1 MYFQNPPT
9 NFIDKFV
16 LIINPLQ
23 MNVNF
28 FLGHQCKILRL
39 PRKNCGKDKH
49 IFSSFYCA
57 DLRLPIKNIGTARYI
72 FTSFYCA
79 YLRLH
84 IKKCVSGR
92 YLFTSLHCAD
102 LLVRLKI
109 LRLYFGLPMH
119 NSGLF
124 V

>member
-39 PRKNCGKDKH
+39 
-49 IFSSFYCA
+49 
-57 DLRLPIKNIGTARYI
+57 
-72 FTSFYCA
+72 
-79 YLRLH
+79 
-84 IKKCVSGR
+84 
-92 YLFTSLHCAD
+92 
-102 LLVRLKI
+102 
-109 LRLYFGLPMH
+109 YFGMKA
-119 NSGLF
+119 GLWRGGDDVMATDAVF
-124 V
+124 IVPI

>member
-39 PRKNCGKDKH
+39 YKAAAVNHP
-49 IFSSFYCA
+49 
-57 DLRLPIKNIGTARYI
+57 
-72 FTSFYCA
+72 
-79 YLRLH
+79 
-84 IKKCVSGR
+84 
-92 YLFTSLHCAD
+92 
-102 LLVRLKI
+102 
-109 LRLYFGLPMH
+109 
-119 NSGLF
+119 
-124 V
+124 

>member
-28 FLGHQCKILRL
+28 FLGHQCKTLRL
-39 PRKNCGKDKH
+39 TSNEPNFHQYIPANKNW
-49 IFSSFYCA
+49 
-57 DLRLPIKNIGTARYI
+57 
-72 FTSFYCA
+72 A
-79 YLRLH
+79 YL
-84 IKKCVSGR
+84 
-92 YLFTSLHCAD
+92 T
-102 LLVRLKI
+102 VRRKI
-109 LRLYFGLPMH
+109 LRLYFLPTA
-119 NSGLF
+119 

>member
-39 PRKNCGKDKH
+39 YRARAIKIVKYGKAIMAAVYVSNGSHDMH
-49 IFSSFYCA
+49 IPNYTVNSSGSA
-57 DLRLPIKNIGTARYI
+57 
-72 FTSFYCA
+72 S
-79 YLRLH
+79 
-84 IKKCVSGR
+84 
-92 YLFTSLHCAD
+92 
-102 LLVRLKI
+102 VRCCSCLSP
-109 LRLYFGLPMH
+109 LAG
-119 NSGLF
+119 
-124 V
+124 

>member
-39 PRKNCGKDKH
+39 
-49 IFSSFYCA
+49 
-57 DLRLPIKNIGTARYI
+57 
-72 FTSFYCA
+72 
-79 YLRLH
+79 
-84 IKKCVSGR
+84 
-92 YLFTSLHCAD
+92 
-102 LLVRLKI
+102 
-109 LRLYFGLPMH
+109 YFGLPTY
-119 NSGLF
+119 NIALFTCIRQSQQLNKGLLSDCGHLISYKNAKARTG
-124 V
+124 VHIYPSATPRE

>member
-39 PRKNCGKDKH
+39 YRACAVHYNSDGAPHH
-49 IFSSFYCA
+49 IC
-57 DLRLPIKNIGTARYI
+57 L
-72 FTSFYCA
+72 
-79 YLRLH
+79 
-84 IKKCVSGR
+84 
-92 YLFTSLHCAD
+92 
-102 LLVRLKI
+102 
-109 LRLYFGLPMH
+109 
-119 NSGLF
+119 
-124 V
+124 

>member
-39 PRKNCGKDKH
+39 PSK
-49 IFSSFYCA
+49 SFAIY
-57 DLRLPIKNIGTARYI
+57 
-72 FTSFYCA
+72 
-79 YLRLH
+79 
-84 IKKCVSGR
+84 
-92 YLFTSLHCAD
+92 
-102 LLVRLKI
+102 
-109 LRLYFGLPMH
+109 MH
-119 NSGLF
+119 VYMSVEICF
-124 V
+124 RCS

>member
-39 PRKNCGKDKH
+39 TSKDVCMV
-49 IFSSFYCA
+49 IA
-57 DLRLPIKNIGTARYI
+57 LLWMEVGMGRTGDAR
-72 FTSFYCA
+72 F
-79 YLRLH
+79 
-84 IKKCVSGR
+84 CVS
-92 YLFTSLHCAD
+92 T
-102 LLVRLKI
+102 V
-109 LRLYFGLPMH
+109 
-119 NSGLF
+119 
-124 V
+124 

>member
-39 PRKNCGKDKH
+39 
-49 IFSSFYCA
+49 
-57 DLRLPIKNIGTARYI
+57 
-72 FTSFYCA
+72 TSNPSQPVIQPHA
-79 YLRLH
+79 TTL
-84 IKKCVSGR
+84 
-92 YLFTSLHCAD
+92 TT
-102 LLVRLKI
+102 
-109 LRLYFGLPMH
+109 
-119 NSGLF
+119 
-124 V
+124 

>member
-39 PRKNCGKDKH
+39 TRGKQRWVDGNFVCVQGCGED
-49 IFSSFYCA
+49 
-57 DLRLPIKNIGTARYI
+57 
-72 FTSFYCA
+72 
-79 YLRLH
+79 
-84 IKKCVSGR
+84 GR
-92 YLFTSLHCAD
+92 
-102 LLVRLKI
+102 RKI
-109 LRLYFGLPMH
+109 LRLYKADAVGME
-119 NSGLF
+119 GWDMGDDK
-124 V
+124 